1 MISKFKRLWTLNE
14 INSSLQKL
22 LIGSQKSD
30 ADDNADPYV
39 WRHKNT
45 ESPPAQ
51 IKPLLIFVL

>member
-1 MISKFKRLWTLNE
+1 MKLIHLFKSYWSE
-14 INSSLQKL
+14 AI
-22 LIGSQKSD
+22 KSD

-45 ESPPAQ
+45 ELPPAQ